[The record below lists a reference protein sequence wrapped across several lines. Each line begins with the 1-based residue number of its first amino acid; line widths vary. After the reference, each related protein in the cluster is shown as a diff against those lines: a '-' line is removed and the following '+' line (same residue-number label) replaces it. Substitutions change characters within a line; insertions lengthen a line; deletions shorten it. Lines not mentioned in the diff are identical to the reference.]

1 MFLGRWTGAQRRV
14 VRAAVGTASGLCVA
28 GASQGLYLYSLYEP
42 LPEAQGPL
50 SGVAKFVRARRF
62 NSSPLT
68 TLEAPAVSV
77 QQQQQRPAEQ
87 PQQQQ
92 SQQQQPQEQQHQQQ
106 QQPAAASSPLPSV
119 RTALVAAATSNA
131 IVASPRE
138 EGKRAVHP
146 NEPPPR
152 KNILFV
158 GDSLVTGVGCRQ
170 EEGAAAKGP
179 VLPRSVAEFL
189 ARHLRVDVRWTA
201 IGRTG
206 ADVRGLTELLPAI
219 GDEVRKLEGDVGGQ
233 KIDVVVVVCGL
244 NDFKH
249 AYTSTSRTA
258 SGFRSELAAFVDAIH
273 TETGVDCTVV
283 LPALPIGHAPVFSGV
298 WPLRPLL
305 ERIGSLWD
313 DQKAALAQ
321 LWAEK
326 REAAPP
332 RGGRGGRVRRRAS
345 RAAKRVC
352 FVQRSS
358 ATAARREQQRG
369 GHGGG
374 GAETRRR
381 PKTVSTRMT
390 RSRWGE
396 FIGSAICSRR
406 CSRPPPPRRGVTRVD
421 VAPRPTAPKHAPFFP
436 AGARA
441 HARDLGAGR
450 LSFLAPRVESHGLWQ
465 SILFVFVFN
474 IQLSG
479 HRHVIQ
485 P

>member
-92 SQQQQPQEQQHQQQ
+92 SQQQQPQEQQQQQ
-106 QQPAAASSPLPSV
+106 QRQPAAASSPLPSV
-119 RTALVAAATSNA
+119 RSALVAAATSNA

-326 REAAPP
+326 REAAL
-332 RGGRGGRVRRRAS
+332 RRAADAADAS
-345 RAAKRVC
+345 GGALQPLLAKRVC
-352 FVQRSS
+352 FVQRFLGPPPRDGSS
-358 ATAARREQQRG
+358 SEAATA
-369 GHGGG
+369 GGG
-374 GAETRRR
+374 AAETRRFWAKDGIHPNDEGYR
-381 PKTVSTRMT
+381 V
-390 RSRWGE
+390 WGE
-396 FIGSAICSRR
+396 FIGSAILQQALLA
-406 CSRPPPPRRGVTRVD
+406 PAAA
-421 VAPRPTAPKHAPFFP
+421 APRAASPE
-436 AGARA
+436 
-441 HARDLGAGR
+441 
-450 LSFLAPRVESHGLWQ
+450 V
-465 SILFVFVFN
+465 
-474 IQLSG
+474 
-479 HRHVIQ
+479 
-485 P
+485 